1 MCDAGKHSSDI
12 SPLLSSLPRDLN
24 FNSLMAFPR
33 AVQALPK
40 LKEL

>member
-1 MCDAGKHSSDI
+1 MCDAGKRGSDI
-12 SPLLSSLPRDLN
+12 CPLLSSPPRDLN
-24 FNSLMAFPR
+24 FNSLVAFPR